1 MVKTLP
7 YNSGDA
13 GLIPGEGAKIPHA
26 SGSKHQNIKKKKKQ
40 YCNKFNKDFKMVH
53 IKKKKKKILNNNTLV
68 IINKATLDVSGQ
80 SSWPCMF

>member
-7 YNSGDA
+7 YNAGDV
-13 GLIPGEGAKIPHA
+13 GLIPGQGANIPHA
-26 SGSKHQNIKKKKKQ
+26 SGSKNQNIKKKKKQ
-40 YCNKFNKDFKMVH
+40 YCNKFNKDFKMVR
-53 IKKKKKKILNNNTLV
+53 IKKKILNNNTLV